1 LRNSVNNKCRH
12 SSFKE
17 DIFSLSFSSESNSP
31 AAESSSLAR
40 SIMTDPLSVAA
51 SITALLGLT
60 TSLVKYI
67 NNTVNASEDKK
78 KLLAEIRDTT
88 LVLATLQELVKPYT
102 QEDLLPAA
110 GSLEALARIIASLE
124 KTLVPL
130 KARLNIDG
138 RAKLKGVLAWPFHE
152 KEVRETLAAVER
164 HKMSL
169 SLTLQDIQLCAH
181 ESVAVMRL

>member
-1 LRNSVNNKCRH
+1 M
-12 SSFKE
+12 
-17 DIFSLSFSSESNSP
+17 
-31 AAESSSLAR
+31 
-40 SIMTDPLSVAA
+40 MTDPLSVAA

-67 NNTVNASEDKK
+67 NGTVNASENRK
-78 KLLAEIRDTT
+78 KLSAEIRDTIV
-88 LVLATLQELVKPYT
+88 VLATLQELVQPHA

-110 GSLEALARIIASLE
+110 GSLKALARIMAGLE

-130 KARLNIDG
+130 KARLNSDG
-138 RAKLKGVLAWPFHE
+138 RLKLQGVLAWPFHE

-169 SLTLQDIQLCAH
+169 SLILQDIQLCAH
-181 ESVAVMRL
+181 ESLPVMRLMLIIQEDVSSNHKEN